1 MKDNF
6 DLRKFL
12 VENKLT
18 STSKLVK
25 EATVVD
31 KSALKVVK
39 YDNYEKEMDK
49 AGPNAEIFTLQDNT
63 YVIDP
68 NFKKY
73 HSGTVEVIG
82 LASEQGHEWEN
93 VEDYSNSIEGHEN
106 VFKSYPDNIDEI
118 PNDVL
123 RDEAMTYGE
132 DYDQF
137 FQDDDEEEETLKLD
151 PDYDKGGKY
160 YSEEGAEAFRI
171 QPFKVNDIE
180 YTIDQAVRQGKYIV
194 GLKGV
199 ELNKFISDYMAAW
212 EADKGDTPK
221 GKTFK

>member
-18 STSKLVK
+18 FNSKLVK
-25 EATVVD
+25 EEVTVD

-39 YDNYEKEMDK
+39 YDNYEEEMDK
-49 AGPNAEIFTLQDNT
+49 AGPNAEIFALQDNT

-73 HSGTVEVIG
+73 HSGTVEVLS
-82 LASEQGHEWEN
+82 LASEQDHKWED
-93 VEDYSNSIEGHEN
+93 VEDYFNAVVGHQN
-106 VFKSYPDNIDEI
+106 TFKKYPDDLEEI

-137 FQDDDEEEETLKLD
+137 FQDDSDEEPE
-151 PDYDKGGKY
+151 
-160 YSEEGAEAFRI
+160 
-171 QPFKVNDIE
+171 V
-180 YTIDQAVRQGKYIV
+180 
-194 GLKGV
+194 
-199 ELNKFISDYMAAW
+199 
-212 EADKGDTPK
+212 
-221 GKTFK
+221 

>member
-1 MKDNF
+1 MKNQEKNQKHNIMKDNF

-25 EATVVD
+25 EAIVVD

-49 AGPNAEIFTLQDNT
+49 AGPNAEIFALQDNT

-73 HSGTVEVIG
+73 HSGTVEVIS
-82 LASEQGHEWEN
+82 LASEQGHKWEN
-93 VEDYSNSIEGHEN
+93 VEEYSNSIEGHEN

-123 RDEAMTYGE
+123 RDEAMAYGE

-137 FQDDDEEEETLKLD
+137 FKDDNEEELLKEELE
-151 PDYDKGGKY
+151 DYGLSKY
-160 YSEEGAEAFRI
+160 WK
-171 QPFKVNDIE
+171 FK
-180 YTIDQAVRQGKYIV
+180 
-194 GLKGV
+194 
-199 ELNKFISDYMAAW
+199 
-212 EADKGDTPK
+212 
-221 GKTFK
+221 

>member
-1 MKDNF
+1 MDNF
-6 DLRKFL
+6 DLRKYLAEGRLF
-12 VENKLT
+12 EE
-18 STSKLVK
+18 
-25 EATVVD
+25 EAVVD

-49 AGPNAEIFTLQDNT
+49 AGPNAEIFALEDNT

-73 HSGTVEVIG
+73 HSGTVEVID

-93 VEDYSNSIEGHEN
+93 VEDYSNSIEGHEKA
-106 VFKSYPDNIDEI
+106 FKNYPDDIDEI
-118 PNDVL
+118 PNEVL
-123 RDEAMTYGE
+123 RDEAMAYGE

-137 FQDDDEEEETLKLD
+137 FQDDDDEEEDELD

-180 YTIDQAVRQGKYIV
+180 YTQDQAVRQGKYIV
-194 GLKGV
+194 GLEGE
-199 ELNKFISDYMAAW
+199 ELKKFISDYMAAW
-212 EADKGDTPK
+212 KEDVGDTPE

>member
-18 STSKLVK
+18 SNSKLVK
-25 EATVVD
+25 EEAGVD

-39 YDNYEKEMDK
+39 YDNYEEEMDK
-49 AGPNAEIFTLQDNT
+49 AGPNAEIFALQDNT

-73 HSGTVEVIG
+73 HSGTVEVLSI
-82 LASEQGHEWEN
+82 ASEQDHKWED
-93 VEDYSNSIEGHEN
+93 VEDYFNAVVGHEN
-106 VFKSYPDNIDEI
+106 AFKNYPDDLEEI

-123 RDEAMTYGE
+123 RDEAMSYGE

-137 FQDDDEEEETLKLD
+137 FQDDSDEEPE
-151 PDYDKGGKY
+151 
-160 YSEEGAEAFRI
+160 
-171 QPFKVNDIE
+171 V
-180 YTIDQAVRQGKYIV
+180 
-194 GLKGV
+194 
-199 ELNKFISDYMAAW
+199 
-212 EADKGDTPK
+212 
-221 GKTFK
+221 